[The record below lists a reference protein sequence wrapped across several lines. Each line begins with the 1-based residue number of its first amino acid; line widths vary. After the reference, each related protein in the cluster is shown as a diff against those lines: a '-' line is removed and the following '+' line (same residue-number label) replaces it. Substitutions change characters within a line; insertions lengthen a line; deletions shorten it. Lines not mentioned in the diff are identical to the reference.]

1 MVNLLY
7 VYATFIYG
15 WIWIIFQL
23 LPVVNMLL
31 WTWMNTYLCKNV
43 LRIFFSYVFR
53 SRVPGLHINSIFNFW
68 RTVKSLIKWHHLAPT
83 IIPVFCLL
91 HSLTNLE
98 RLLFLCSVYIC
109 VDICYVYVC
118 VCPWIRVQTVVSCL
132 TEDLIYFLNK
142 HLLVDD
148 DLQVSPILCCFFF

>member
-1 MVNLLY
+1 MPL
-7 VYATFIYG
+7 FIYG